1 MNFMVANFLSEQA
14 RAHRSSRVS
23 DIRADLVAAQTQAT
37 SNASSTSSRINPSS
51 TTEASA
57 IGGDPDGG
65 GGETTGAAG
74 SGSEPLRQ
82 RSMVSRSPAASPA
95 LDAHAL
101 VRSCI
106 GRAEAMLPPHGMTVP
121 WGGARLAPPGLAGLL
136 HVLLLLATGVTET
149 QRETLVSTKFHL
161 RVRRT

>member
-23 DIRADLVAAQTQAT
+23 DIRADLVAAQTQAS
-37 SNASSTSSRINPSS
+37 SNASTSSRTNPSS
-51 TTEASA
+51 TTEAA
-57 IGGDPDGG
+57 AVGGDPDGG
-65 GGETTGAAG
+65 EGETAGAPG
-74 SGSEPLRQ
+74 SGSEPFRP
-82 RSMVSRSPAASPA
+82 RGMASRSPASPA

-106 GRAEAMLPPHGMTVP
+106 GRAEAMLPPHGITVP
-121 WGGARLAPPGLAGLL
+121 WGGVRLAPPGMAGLL

-149 QRETLVSTKFHL
+149 QRETLVSTRFHL
-161 RVRRT
+161 RVRMT